1 MEKKIGIW
9 IDKSKAYV
17 IDAGSGSLEMIE
29 SDVDSFKSVGGSPGS
44 SPYGN
49 QDANGEKEL
58 QERQR
63 NQLKKYVD
71 KVSDKIS
78 DASKV
83 VIFGPAEAKLELKK
97 SVESKSALKS
107 KLVGVETADS
117 MSETSLIEWVQKY
130 YR

>member
-17 IDAGSGSLEMIE
+17 IDAGSGVIDKIDSEVE
-29 SDVDSFKSVGGSPGS
+29 SFRSVGGSPGS

-63 NQLKKYVD
+63 NQIKKYVD
-71 KVSDKIS
+71 SISSKIS

-83 VIFGPAEAKLELKK
+83 VIFGPAEAKVEL
-97 SVESKSALKS
+97 
-107 KLVGVETADS
+107 
-117 MSETSLIEWVQKY
+117 
-130 YR
+130 

>member
-17 IDAGSGSLEMIE
+17 IDAENGSLEMIE
-29 SDVDSFKSVGGSPGS
+29 SEVESFKSIGGSPGS

-49 QDANGEKEL
+49 QDASGEKEM

-71 KVSDKIS
+71 TVSDKIS

-97 SVESKSALKS
+97 SIESKSALKS
-107 KLVGVETADS
+107 KLVGVETTDS
-117 MSETSLIEWVQKY
+117 MSEKSLIEWVKNY
-130 YR
+130 YN

>member
-17 IDAGSGSLEMIE
+17 IDAGSSSLEIIE
-29 SDVDSFKSVGGSPGS
+29 SEVESFRSVGGSPGS

-49 QDANGEKEL
+49 QDAGGEKEL

-83 VIFGPAEAKLELKK
+83 VIFGPAETKLELKK

-117 MSETSLIEWVQKY
+117 MSETSLVEWVKNY
-130 YR
+130 YN